1 MSLLHALLRITAFRS
16 PLLRAVVPCAAAAV
30 VLQAAAAAPSILA
43 RSERFYD
50 VSGSATFLA
59 VGALSL
65 YLPALRARAA
75 GRIPALPSLLDA
87 LLLPAG
93 RTGPGAAWWNWRQVV
108 ATGLAMLW
116 TIRLGSYLFK
126 RVVSTG
132 HDSRFD
138 GIRDR
143 PAAFAGA
150 FLAQAAWVTLMLAP
164 VMALNAVAPAAAIA
178 AGAAGAGAGTTAAA
192 AAGTAAGTAA
202 GGAAAASLVRVTDV
216 LGLGLWV
223 LGFGFEA
230 VADAQKSRW
239 LRDKKDKKHEEAF
252 MTSGLF
258 SKSRF
263 PHYFGE
269 ITLWTGLATFAAGAV
284 ATRPAQAALGL
295 GGGPAGVLAT
305 SALCFVAPAF
315 SAFLL
320 TRVSGIPMSEGKY
333 DERYGHRADYQ
344 AWKRDVPR
352 LVPKLW

>member
-1 MSLLHALLRITAFRS
+1 MPFLNAFLRATGAFTFRS
-16 PLLRAVVPCAAAAV
+16 PLLRALVPCAAAALAV
-30 VLQAAAAAPSILA
+30 QAAAAAPSILA

-50 VSGSATFLA
+50 LSGSVTVLA

-75 GRIPALPSLLDA
+75 AAGLPSLLDA
-87 LLLPAG
+87 F
-93 RTGPGAAWWNWRQVV
+93 RPGAAGAARWNWRQVV
-108 ATGLAMLW
+108 ATGLAMMW

-126 RVVSTG
+126 RILSSG
-132 HDSRFD
+132 GKDSRFD
-138 GIRDR
+138 NIRDR
-143 PAAFAGA
+143 PAAFAAA
-150 FLAQAAWVTLMLAP
+150 FGAQAAWVTLMLAP
-164 VMALNAVAPAAAIA
+164 VIALNAVVP
-178 AGAAGAGAGTTAAA
+178 
-192 AAGTAAGTAA
+192 
-202 GGAAAASLVRVTDV
+202 GGATLASAAASASSSSRALVTDV
-216 LGLGLWV
+216 LGLAVWA

-239 LRDKKDKKHEEAF
+239 VREKRDKVHDEAF
-252 MTSGLF
+252 MTRGLF

-269 ITLWTGLATFAAGAV
+269 ITLWTGLATFCAGAL
-284 ATRPAQAALGL
+284 ATAPAQAALGL
-295 GGGPAGVLAT
+295 RSVGGGAAGVLAT
-305 SALCFVAPAF
+305 SAACFVAPAF

-333 DERYGHRADYQ
+333 DERYGHRADYR

>member
-1 MSLLHALLRITAFRS
+1 MSLLHALLRITSFRS
-16 PLLRAVVPCAAAAV
+16 PLLRALVPCAAAALAV
-30 VLQAAAAAPSILA
+30 QAAAAAPSILA

-50 VSGSATFLA
+50 VSGSATVLA

-75 GRIPALPSLLDA
+75 GRIVELPSLLDA
-87 LLLPAG
+87 LVPG
-93 RTGPGAAWWNWRQVV
+93 RTGPGAAWWNWRQIV

-126 RVVSTG
+126 RVLSSG
-132 HDSRFD
+132 HDSRFE

-150 FLAQAAWVTLMLAP
+150 FAAQAAWVTLMLAP
-164 VMALNAVAPAAAIA
+164 VIALNAVVPGTALA
-178 AGAAGAGAGTTAAA
+178 AGAA
-192 AAGTAAGTAA
+192 
-202 GGAAAASLVRVTDV
+202 ASTGVRVTDM
-216 LGLGLWV
+216 LGLGTWIV
-223 LGFGFEA
+223 GFGFEA

-239 LRDKKDKKHEEAF
+239 AREKRDKVHDEAF

-258 SKSRF
+258 SVSRF

-269 ITLWTGLATFAAGAV
+269 ITLWTGLATFSAGAL
-284 ATRPAQAALGL
+284 AAPPAQAALGL
-295 GGGPAGVLAT
+295 GGGAAGILAT

-333 DERYGHRADYQ
+333 DKRYGNRADYQ
-344 AWKRDVPR
+344 AWKRDTPR